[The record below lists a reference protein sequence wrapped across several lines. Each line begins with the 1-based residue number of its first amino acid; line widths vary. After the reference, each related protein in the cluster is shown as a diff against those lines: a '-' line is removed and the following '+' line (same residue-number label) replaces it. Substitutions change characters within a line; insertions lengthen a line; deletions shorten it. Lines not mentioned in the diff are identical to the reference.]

1 MNHLIK
7 LFFIAISF
15 VFLSACGGSDSSGP
29 ISHKDAYELIM
40 KGMTPTEVQA
50 VVGEAPTEPLYSN
63 GIFIGEIYSRGKP
76 NTPEWTSVV
85 VSYDYLSK
93 PSTGVNGKGYV
104 TTTEAIM
111 KDYTK

>member
-7 LFFIAISF
+7 LFLIAISF

-29 ISHKDAYELIM
+29 ISHKDAYEQIM
-40 KGMTPTEVQA
+40 KGMTPKEVQDL
-50 VVGEAPTEPLYSN
+50 VGEAPVEPIYSN

-85 VSYDYLSK
+85 VSYDYLSQ
-93 PSTGVNGKGYV
+93 PSTGVNAKVYV
-104 TTTEAIM
+104 TENEVIM